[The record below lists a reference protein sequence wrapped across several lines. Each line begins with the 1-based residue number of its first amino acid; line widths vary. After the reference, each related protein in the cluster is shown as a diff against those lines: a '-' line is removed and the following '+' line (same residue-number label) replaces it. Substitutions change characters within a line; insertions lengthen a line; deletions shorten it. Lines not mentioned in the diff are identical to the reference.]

1 MLLASYSSNA
11 VYKQGS
17 FCRNCIWSPNH
28 RNKIQAG
35 KPQIKYSNF
44 PLLTNLFSTLPWYVY
59 KYYPN
64 ENLLFRFMG
73 LSTTQHSNI
82 LQALSIHT
90 HIRVMPA
97 DLSYALTL
105 LSQGTWSI
113 PPCVERPFWAGLQLS
128 SVVFRGAKKAQLLLF
143 GALPAYQEK
152 ENLYCQC
159 KQSTVKP
166 SNSF

>member
-1 MLLASYSSNA
+1 MLLASCSSNA
-11 VYKQGS
+11 VCMQGL
-17 FCRNCIWSPNH
+17 FCRNWIWSPNH
-28 RNKIQAG
+28 RNKLQAG
-35 KPQIKYSNF
+35 KPQIKYSHF

-59 KYYPN
+59 KYYPD
-64 ENLLFRFMG
+64 ENLVFRFMG

-90 HIRVMPA
+90 HTWVMPA
-97 DLSYALTL
+97 DLSCALTL
-105 LSQGTWSI
+105 SSHWTWSI
-113 PPCVERPFWAGLQLS
+113 STCGERPFWAGLKLS
-128 SVVFRGAKKAQLLLF
+128 SVVFRGAKKTGLLLF
-143 GALPAYQEK
+143 GALFAYQEK